1 MSEVMNGYQLL
12 MPFNNKE
19 AGFSRWT
26 LAVQGEKKIFLKEFL
41 NPVYPLENALSDK
54 IRQQRIEACEE
65 FEKKKKRLYSKINEV
80 SDGNIVR
87 IREFFRCDSHYYIAT
102 DRIDSQDISYEELQ
116 KYPIEERLLLCRII
130 AHAVMKLHSS
140 RIVHADLKASN
151 ILLKVTQNQKL
162 TAKIIDFDCS
172 FIEDDPPQY
181 EDELGGD
188 QVYLAPEACLFMCGE
203 PVQLTCK
210 IDVFSLGLIFHQIL
224 SGKLPWFDPNEYD
237 YAFDAV
243 LDRQQLEIASKLDQ
257 EIKDMLKK
265 MLVLD
270 ADERITMQEV
280 FQILKKNDE
289 DSSEEET
296 ASDREESGSDGKEEK
311 DTNGEQ
317 NSSPAADPWFHEAGD
332 L

>member
-1 MSEVMNGYQLL
+1 MSEVMNGYEL
-12 MPFNNKE
+12 MAPFNNKG

-26 LAVQGEKKIFLKEFL
+26 LAARAEKEFFLKEFM
-41 NPVYPLENALSDK
+41 NPVYPLENTLSDK
-54 IRQQRIEACEE
+54 IRQQRIEECEE
-65 FEKKKKRLYSKINEV
+65 FEKKKKRLYDKINEL

-87 IREFFRCDSHYYIAT
+87 MKEFFRCDSHYYIAT
-102 DRIDSQDISYEELQ
+102 DRIISQDITYEDLQ
-116 KYPIEERLLLCRII
+116 KYPIEERLMLCRII

-140 RIVHADLKASN
+140 KIVHADLKASN
-151 ILLKVTQNQKL
+151 ILLKATQTQKL

-243 LDRQQLEIASKLDQ
+243 LDRQQLEIASELDQ

-280 FQILKKNDE
+280 FQILKK
-289 DSSEEET
+289 
-296 ASDREESGSDGKEEK
+296 SDGDSDEEK
-311 DTNGEQ
+311 TVSGGEEKETKTNGEET
-317 NSSPAADPWFHEAGD
+317 SKPATDPWFHEAGD

>member
-1 MSEVMNGYQLL
+1 
-12 MPFNNKE
+12 
-19 AGFSRWT
+19 
-26 LAVQGEKKIFLKEFL
+26 
-41 NPVYPLENALSDK
+41 
-54 IRQQRIEACEE
+54 
-65 FEKKKKRLYSKINEV
+65 
-80 SDGNIVR
+80 
-87 IREFFRCDSHYYIAT
+87 
-102 DRIDSQDISYEELQ
+102 
-116 KYPIEERLLLCRII
+116 
-130 AHAVMKLHSS
+130 
-140 RIVHADLKASN
+140 
-151 ILLKVTQNQKL
+151 
-162 TAKIIDFDCS
+162 
-172 FIEDDPPQY
+172 
-181 EDELGGD
+181 
-188 QVYLAPEACLFMCGE
+188 MCGE